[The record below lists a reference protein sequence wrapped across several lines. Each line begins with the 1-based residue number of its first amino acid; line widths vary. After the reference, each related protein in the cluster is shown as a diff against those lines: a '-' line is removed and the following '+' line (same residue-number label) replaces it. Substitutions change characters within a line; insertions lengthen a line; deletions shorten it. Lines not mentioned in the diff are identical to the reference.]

1 MAVVLVARLVAGI
14 LREEYLMRALETQS
28 NDAGTYDCALLVH
41 LYWQIA
47 HTRSLWAST
56 GCAPS
61 ATSAVVFDGGGA
73 TSAVPRNL
81 VLTAEGRQS
90 SATSSIQSACRVV
103 CVHTNA
109 ATCVSQ
115 GMQRRRSRRWN
126 EGASGRTHDSHIP
139 HASMAK
145 ASSCG
150 RTLRAR

>member
-1 MAVVLVARLVAGI
+1 MQL
-14 LREEYLMRALETQS
+14 
-28 NDAGTYDCALLVH
+28 NDAGAYDRTLPVR
-41 LYWQIA
+41 LYWQIT

-56 GCAPS
+56 SRAPS

-73 TSAVPRNL
+73 TSVVPRNL
-81 VLTAEGRQS
+81 VLTAEGQQS
-90 SATSSIQSACRVV
+90 SATLSIQSAHRVV
-103 CVHTNA
+103 CMHTNA